1 MVMHGS
7 PEPSYER
14 IATAFVQAWQRYY
27 PAVDAALCFL
37 EHQSPLLAE
46 MMQRRDTDR
55 YQGVVPLFLNE
66 GRHVRRDIPAIVG
79 TRSSLHISRP
89 LNDAAAVADVM
100 MERLGVM
107 PALAGYLLLY
117 SHGSRDDHQTVER
130 LAEVL
135 RVRLEWPVNV
145 VLASDGER
153 RLDEV
158 LRQARHA
165 GATSVTIVPHFL
177 FHGRWRQRLEESAA
191 LLKLRHG
198 FQSIAIADALGE
210 HPAMFALI
218 EKRVQECLEGK

>member
-1 MVMHGS
+1 
-7 PEPSYER
+7 
-14 IATAFVQAWQRYY
+14 
-27 PAVDAALCFL
+27 
-37 EHQSPLLAE
+37 
-46 MMQRRDTDR
+46 
-55 YQGVVPLFLNE
+55 
-66 GRHVRRDIPAIVG
+66 
-79 TRSSLHISRP
+79 
-89 LNDAAAVADVM
+89 
-100 MERLGVM
+100 
-107 PALAGYLLLY
+107 
-117 SHGSRDDHQTVER
+117 DDHQTVER

-210 HPAMFALI
+210 HPAIFALI